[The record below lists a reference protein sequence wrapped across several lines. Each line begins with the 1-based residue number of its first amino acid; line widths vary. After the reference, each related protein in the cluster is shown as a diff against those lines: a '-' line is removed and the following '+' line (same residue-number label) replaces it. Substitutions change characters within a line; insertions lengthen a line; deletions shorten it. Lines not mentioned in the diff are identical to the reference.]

1 MSMRSDLGKVRGLGA
16 AKSGTHHWWMQRM
29 TAVGMLLLGLFLVA
43 SLAQGVAGSHEL
55 FTAWLAQPWV
65 AVLMLLFVLT
75 LFYHVRLGLQVLIED
90 YVHDHGNKYAALVAL
105 SFFCILGA
113 AMGAFAILKVAL

>member
-16 AKSGTHHWWMQRM
+16 SKSGTHHWWMQRM

-43 SLAQGVAGSHEL
+43 SLAQGVAGSHAV

-105 SFFCILGA
+105 TFFCILGA